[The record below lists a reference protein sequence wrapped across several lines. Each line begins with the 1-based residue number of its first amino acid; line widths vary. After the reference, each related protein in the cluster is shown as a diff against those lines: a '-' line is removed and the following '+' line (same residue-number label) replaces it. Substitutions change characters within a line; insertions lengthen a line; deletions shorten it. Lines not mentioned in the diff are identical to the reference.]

1 MINSDTRGTNL
12 DIDRPLGKGPSRIST
27 YGPGIPDITP
37 KDFSQQ
43 PKTVIRLKQLQAVIG
58 LKRST
63 IYSSLDSKSKYF
75 DPAFPKPIHLGKIG
89 TSVGWLAQEVDEYIQ
104 SRINASRSGVSTK
117 TERQSLNTPE
127 SAA

>member
-1 MINSDTRGTNL
+1 MAEQFHTALTILR
-12 DIDRPLGKGPSRIST
+12 RR
-27 YGPGIPDITP
+27 
-37 KDFSQQ
+37 
-43 PKTVIRLKQLQAVIG
+43 QLEERIG

-63 IYSSLDSKSKYF
+63 IYSRLDSKSKYF
-75 DPAFPKPIHLGKIG
+75 DPSFPKPIHLGKIG

-104 SRINASRSGVSTK
+104 SRITASRSGVSAK